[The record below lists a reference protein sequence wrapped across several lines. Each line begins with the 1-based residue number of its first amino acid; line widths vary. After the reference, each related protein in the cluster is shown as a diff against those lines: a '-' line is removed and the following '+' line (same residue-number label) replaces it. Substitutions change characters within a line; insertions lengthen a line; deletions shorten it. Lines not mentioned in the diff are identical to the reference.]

1 MTLYHKTPPQMIILA
16 IIAKSRDGLTIKDVA
31 SYLSYLHKHG
41 IDTGYQVNGNRYG
54 VGVSKEILLDVNM
67 LKLMNLVKEEN
78 GKLIASDKAYVV
90 LKKYAEHDS
99 IIRSILE
106 KL

>member
-1 MTLYHKTPPQMIILA
+1 
-16 IIAKSRDGLTIKDVA
+16 
-31 SYLSYLHKHG
+31 
-41 IDTGYQVNGNRYG
+41 
-54 VGVSKEILLDVNM
+54 M